1 MNGDLRMKDS
11 SLRTALVYLSPTI
24 LVVTV
29 FVLVPIGASLYL
41 SFWRWPLIGPGRAFV
56 GLANYGR
63 LLHSP
68 EFWNAIRVT
77 SLYTLG
83 VVPLSTA
90 ASLALALLVD
100 RPLRGLSVYRTAFFM
115 PVVTSTVAVAIV
127 WKWIYNPQGG
137 LLNGL
142 LRVIHLPPPG
152 WLTDPRWALPA
163 LIIMAVW
170 KYAGYY
176 MVMLLAGLQAI
187 PREYV
192 EAARIDGAGRLDCF
206 RHVTWPLLRPTT
218 ALVVITSTIF
228 AFQVFG
234 PVYVMTG
241 GGPVRSTSV
250 IVYHLYE
257 RAFGFQELGYA
268 SAMGW
273 ALFLIVFPLTVLQF
287 KAISRR

>member
-1 MNGDLRMKDS
+1 MKDS
-11 SLRTALVYLSPTI
+11 PARTVVLYLTPT
-24 LVVTV
+24 LVVATV
-29 FVLVPIGASLYL
+29 FVLVPIGLSLYL
-41 SFWRWPLIGPGRAFV
+41 SFWRWPLIGPGRAVV

-63 LLHSP
+63 LLQSP
-68 EFWNAIRVT
+68 EFWNALRVT

-127 WKWIYNPQGG
+127 WKWIYNPQAG

-142 LRVIHLPPPG
+142 LRAVHLPPPG
-152 WLTDPRWALPA
+152 WLTDPQWALPA

-176 MVMLLAGLQAI
+176 MVMFLAGLQAI
-187 PREYV
+187 PREYA
-192 EAARIDGAGRLDCF
+192 EAARIDGAGRLARF

-287 KAISRR
+287 KIISSR

>member
-1 MNGDLRMKDS
+1 MKDS
-11 SLRTALVYLSPTI
+11 PVRAAVFYLSPTI

-29 FVLVPIGASLYL
+29 FVLVPIGLSLYL
-41 SFWRWPLIGPGRAFV
+41 SFWRWPLIGPSRAFI

-68 EFWNAIRVT
+68 EFWNALRVT
-77 SLYTLG
+77 SLYTIG

-100 RPLRGLSVYRTAFFM
+100 RPLRGLSIYRTAYFM
-115 PVVTSTVAVAIV
+115 PVVTSTVAAAIV
-127 WKWIYNPQGG
+127 WKWIYNPHVG

-142 LRVIHLPPPG
+142 LRAVHLPPLG
-152 WLTDPRWALPA
+152 WLADPRWALPA
-163 LIIMAVW
+163 LVIMAVW

-176 MVMLLAGLQAI
+176 MVMFLAGLQAI
-187 PREYV
+187 PREYA
-192 EAARIDGAGRLDCF
+192 EAARIDGAGRLARF

-268 SAMGW
+268 SAIGW

>member
-1 MNGDLRMKDS
+1 MEGS
-11 SLRTALVYLSPTI
+11 SLRTAVLYLTPTI

-29 FVLVPIGASLYL
+29 FVLVPIGLSLYL
-41 SFWRWPLIGPGRAFV
+41 SFWRWPLTGPSRTFV
-56 GLANYGR
+56 GLANYSR

-77 SLYTLG
+77 VLYVLG
-83 VVPLSTA
+83 VVPLSTGA
-90 ASLALALLVD
+90 ALGLALLVN
-100 RPLRGLSVYRTAFFM
+100 RPLRGLFFYRTAYFM

-127 WKWIYNPQGG
+127 WKWIYNPQAG
-137 LLNGL
+137 LLNGVL
-142 LRVIHLPPPG
+142 HVLHLPTPG

-176 MVMLLAGLQAI
+176 MVMFLAGLQAI
-187 PREYV
+187 PREYL
-192 EAARIDGAGRLDCF
+192 EAAALDGAGRLSRF

-218 ALVVITSTIF
+218 ALVIITSTIF
-228 AFQVFG
+228 SFQVFG

-241 GGPVRSTSV
+241 GGPVHSTSV

-268 SAMGW
+268 SAIGW
-273 ALFLIVFPLTVLQF
+273 ALFLLVFPLTVLQF
-287 KAISRR
+287 KALSHR

>member
-1 MNGDLRMKDS
+1 MKNS
-11 SLRTALVYLSPTI
+11 PVRTALVYLSPTL

-29 FVLVPIGASLYL
+29 FVLVPIGFSLYL
-41 SFWRWPLIGPGRAFV
+41 SFWRWPLIGPSRAFV

-127 WKWIYNPQGG
+127 WKWIYNPQAG
-137 LLNGL
+137 LLNEL
-142 LRVIHLPPPG
+142 LRLIHLPPLG
-152 WLTDPRWALPA
+152 WLMDSRWALPA
-163 LIIMAVW
+163 LVIMAVW

-176 MVMLLAGLQAI
+176 MVMFLAGLQAI
-187 PREYV
+187 PREYA
-192 EAARIDGAGRLDCF
+192 EAARIDGAGRLARF
-206 RHVTWPLLRPTT
+206 RHITWPLLRPTT

-287 KAISRR
+287 RAISRR